1 MASAGEFDDWGTK
14 ASFGVLAG
22 MLYGGC
28 KEALASSHY
37 GEVLPP
43 MQAGKDLRTQRFM
56 WREMMEQR
64 LIRITRG
71 SILGGARLGVFT
83 AIFCGAQWYYDRELG
98 IHDTWNITSAGST
111 TAAAFGLALPGSVLS
126 RLRAGALGSV
136 LGAAFCLP
144 LGYLQ
149 TSLKRQ
155 AEEARI
161 DESFRDPS
169 ADPES
174 SKVDGITATIRRLEM
189 SLSDAPQQSSPDS
202 SKSQYRGWWY
212 KDLWRVEVAALVLVS
227 MVLRISPSLF

>member
-1 MASAGEFDDWGTK
+1 MATAGEFDEWGTK

-28 KEALASSHY
+28 KEALASSHF

-56 WREMMEQR
+56 WREIMEQR

-83 AIFCGAQWYYDRELG
+83 AIFCGAQWYYDQEFG
-98 IHDTWNITSAGST
+98 IHGTWNVTSAGST
-111 TAAAFGLALPGSVLS
+111 TAAAFGLALPGSILA
-126 RLRAGALGSV
+126 RFKAGALGSV

-155 AEEARI
+155 AEEAQI
-161 DESFRDPS
+161 ANAMGSISSDPGE
-169 ADPES
+169 PEI
-174 SKVDGITATIRRLEM
+174 DGITATIRRLER
-189 SLSDAPQQSSPDS
+189 SLSDAPQQSSADP
-202 SKSQYRGWWY
+202 SKSQ
-212 KDLWRVEVAALVLVS
+212 
-227 MVLRISPSLF
+227 